1 MSIGDELETGNEVLE
16 VRRVR
21 WRYVKGGLRMVI
33 HRCAGTRLVSDCAV
47 CEDAASVDA
56 DAIACSTKVKVFGY
70 FPLDVVHC
78 IEFDLYFN
86 VP

>member
-1 MSIGDELETGNEVLE
+1 MSTEDGLEEVLE

-33 HRCAGTRLVSDCAV
+33 HRCAGSGLVSDCAV
-47 CEDAASVDA
+47 CEDTASVDA
-56 DAIACSTKVKVFGY
+56 DAIIAASTEIKVCSY

-78 IEFDLYFN
+78 IEFDL
-86 VP
+86 